1 MPRRWSSNTSA
12 SSSGACVPFA
22 ALARCGAGC
31 RPRLTSRPRRRH
43 DLVRMSQD
51 PAAARAALLAAF
63 ADAHASG
70 ERVVVHCRGGQ
81 SRTGLA
87 LATWL
92 VGHHGLGAA
101 QAAEEVLRGAAAAG
115 VVRFANADKVAK
127 FTGAS

>member
-1 MPRRWSSNTSA
+1 MPRRWSSNTPA
-12 SSSGACVPFA
+12 SSSGACVPFS
-22 ALARCGAGC
+22 ARELRRCC
-31 RPRLTSRPRRRH
+31 CPRLTSRPRRRH

-92 VGHHGLGAA
+92 VDHHGLGAA